1 MTIIWRLA
9 IFLGLIALTV
19 TVAAADPAKIRL
31 GYAATT
37 DFASAFVAAE
47 QGIFAKHGLDVSFV
61 QLPQAGAAIPALVS
75 GSLELGSCTPPAFLQ
90 AVEGD
95 LDLVGIAGGS
105 VMTKEV
111 NDFTALVAR
120 NGSNIRSG
128 KDLEGKTVGATAL
141 NGTLYIL
148 FLEWLEK
155 SGVDRSKV
163 RIVEIPFPQQLDAL
177 RSGQIDAAIPVDP
190 FLGRIIGENVGYRV
204 AAYMEAAPQGLS
216 AVFYC
221 GTRSWAEANATI
233 VTAFRA
239 AIVEAMAFM
248 AANNGTND
256 VQVRADIAKY
266 VKMPPE
272 VMAKL
277 VISKPEVSLT
287 PAHLQGWYDLMK
299 HQGSLHAP
307 MTMAQLIAP

>member
-1 MTIIWRLA
+1 MTIVLRLL
-9 IFLGLIALTV
+9 ILIALTA
-19 TVAAADPAKIRL
+19 TAADAQPTKLRL

-47 QGIFAKHGLDVSFV
+47 QDIFATHELDVSFT
-61 QLPQAGAAIPALVS
+61 QLPQAGAAIPALVA

-120 NGSNIRSG
+120 SGSNIHSG

-148 FLEWLEK
+148 FLEWLERN
-155 SGVDRSKV
+155 GVDHNKV
-163 RIVEIPFPQQLDAL
+163 RIVEIPFPEQLDAL
-177 RSGQIDAAIPVDP
+177 KSGQIDAAIPVDP
-190 FLGRIIGENVGYRV
+190 FLGRIVADGVGYRV
-204 AAYMEAAPQGLS
+204 AAYMEAAPEGLS

-221 GTRSWAEANATI
+221 ATRSWTAANAAA
-233 VTAFRA
+233 VAAFRA
-239 AIVEAMAFM
+239 SIAEAVAFM
-248 AANNGTND
+248 TAKEGANEK
-256 VQVRADIAKY
+256 QVRADIAKY
-266 VKMPPE
+266 VKMPPD
-272 VMAKL
+272 VIAKL
-277 VISKPEVSLT
+277 VISKPEASLT

-299 HQGSLHAP
+299 RQGSLHT
-307 MTMAQLIAP
+307 TMDMAKLIAP